1 MFSNH
6 WEKTK
11 YFHIWFSRKWVFEQE
26 LPLPNLVQFVS
37 AVLHKKFI
45 DGKQDWVTQ
54 TLIKFKCKLKLKFK
68 CKLKLK
74 FKCKLKLKFKC
85 KLKLNWHLKLL

>member
-11 YFHIWFSRKWVFEQE
+11 YFHIWWVFEQE